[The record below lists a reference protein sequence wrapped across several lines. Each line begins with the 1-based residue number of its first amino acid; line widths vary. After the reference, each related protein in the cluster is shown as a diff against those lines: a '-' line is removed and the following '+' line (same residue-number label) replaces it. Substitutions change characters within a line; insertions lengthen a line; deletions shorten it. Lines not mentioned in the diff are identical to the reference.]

1 MKELQER
8 QTEIDEQIRDKL
20 EILEALKKALELTK
34 NSPGFDD
41 DVRRIFERNIEGF
54 IAKLEDLRNT
64 WNMIDGCCT
73 ELEQKN
79 K

>member
-34 NSPGFDD
+34 SSPGFDD
-41 DVRRIFERNIEGF
+41 ATRGLFERNIQGF
-54 IAKLEDLRNT
+54 IGKLEDLRQT